1 MKTGISRHMHGYDD
15 IDNDSVT
22 VRSEVARLTRLYDRA
37 VRTSTVNSPDM
48 YQNDSGA
55 LTPDAALK
63 MHQTTPG
70 LPSVVASTS
79 VPATS
84 VTVVDPDASPA
95 TLPPP
100 KKADANHSEPS
111 KDPDASPVT
120 EDPKGKAPAST

>member
-1 MKTGISRHMHGYDD
+1 MHGYDD

-37 VRTSTVNSPDM
+37 VRTSTVNSPDK

-100 KKADANHSEPS
+100 KKDDAKDDKADANHSEPS